1 MSEETIHDN
10 ERAEWDENEARA
22 ALEARI
28 AARLSTLNEATLRRL
43 DELTIAAETPPATP
57 PAAPDTVSR
66 RQFLTTVAVGGVA
79 LVASNAATALLA
91 LDRGADGGE
100 SRARTELLP
109 QLTRLRDLLALY
121 ERLEKVP
128 LDSLVRAGISA
139 VGLVLRALRQGANLL
154 NAGIELVDMALAQVE
169 AALATLREGTEL
181 VEGVV
186 DNLIQRVTS
195 LWALLSEVTGV
206 AIPIAEAVGAFFSN
220 ILEKIPF
227 GVGAKIKQIIEWLQE
242 LVASLPE
249 GLANIKARL
258 LAPLRTEWVDTDSSE
273 SLEVRLLSPLR
284 ANVLGPGR
292 QMIAEIE
299 NLASQWETQLE
310 KPVQNALEERAA
322 IRAQISAYRRQYRI

>member
-1 MSEETIHDN
+1 MTEETVHDG
-10 ERAEWDENEARA
+10 ERAELDENEARA

-28 AARLSTLNEATLRRL
+28 AARLSTLDDATLRRL
-43 DELTIAAETPPATP
+43 DDWTAAAETPPATP
-57 PAAPDTVSR
+57 PAAPGAVSR

-100 SRARTELLP
+100 TRARTELMP

-121 ERLEKVP
+121 ERLENVP

-139 VGLVLRALRQGANLL
+139 VGLVLRALRQGADLL
-154 NAGIELVDMALAQVE
+154 NTGIGLVEMALARVE
-169 AALATLREGTEL
+169 AALAILREGTEF
-181 VEGVV
+181 VEGIV
-186 DNLIQRVTS
+186 DSLIQRVTA
-195 LWALLSEVTGV
+195 LWALLSEVTGI
-206 AIPIAEAVGAFFSN
+206 AIPIAESVAAFFSN

-242 LVASLPE
+242 LVASLPD

-258 LAPLRTEWVDTDSSE
+258 LAPLRSEWVDSASTE

-284 ANVLGPGR
+284 ANVLEPGR
-292 QMIAEIE
+292 QMVAEIE

-310 KPVQNALEERAA
+310 KPVQSALEERAA